1 MSQMN
6 SLKTALAPLQQRW
19 NALAQREQNLV
30 LMAGSIVLLAL
41 IWWIAIAPALNS
53 LRTAPA
59 RQAAAESQLQTML
72 QMQAQAEL
80 LRQQPQDNAA
90 DIRNLLEQS
99 VKTELAASAQL
110 QWLGN
115 RAQVTLTNAPAPAL
129 ARWLTQVRDNSHA
142 SVAEMKLNRAA
153 GNAAD
158 ASALTRWSG
167 TLLLDLPGNAAD
179 AR

>member
-1 MSQMN
+1 MSPQN
-6 SLKTALAPLQQRW
+6 NLKTALAPLQQRW

-30 LMAGSIVLLAL
+30 LLAGSVVLLAL
-41 IWWIAIAPALNS
+41 VWLFAVAPALHS

-80 LRQQPQDNAA
+80 LRQQPQGNQA

-99 VKTELAASAQL
+99 VKNELAASAQL

-115 RAQVTLTNAPAPAL
+115 RAQVTLTNTPAFFSLAAKSAAFTPMRETSKITILVCTVDKSMAKPAE
-129 ARWLTQVRDNSHA
+129 AT
-142 SVAEMKLNRAA
+142 
-153 GNAAD
+153 
-158 ASALTRWSG
+158 ASANL
-167 TLLLDLPGNAAD
+167 AAF
-179 AR
+179 A

>member
-30 LMAGSIVLLAL
+30 LMAGSVVLLAL
-41 IWWIAIAPALNS
+41 VWWIAIAPALNS

-59 RQAAAESQLQTML
+59 RQAAAESQLQAML

-80 LRQQPQDNAA
+80 LRQQPQGNAA

-99 VKTELAASAQL
+99 VKTELAANAQL

-115 RAQVTLTNAPAPAL
+115 RAQITLTNTPAPAL

-142 SVAEMKLNRAA
+142 SVAEMKLNRAG

-158 ASALTRWSG
+158 ASALSR
-167 TLLLDLPGNAAD
+167 D
-179 AR
+179 ARDARGAVHQSGPG

>member
-1 MSQMN
+1 MSQQN
-6 SLKTALAPLQQRW
+6 QLKAALAPLQQRW

-30 LMAGSIVLLAL
+30 LLAGSVVLLAIVWL
-41 IWWIAIAPALNS
+41 FAVAPALQS
-53 LRTAPA
+53 LRNAPA
-59 RQAAAESQLQTML
+59 RQAAAERQLQTML

-80 LRQQPQDNAA
+80 LRQQPQGNQT

-99 VKTELAASAQL
+99 VKNELAASAQL

-115 RAQVTLTNAPAPAL
+115 RAQVTLTNTPAPAL

-153 GNAAD
+153 ANATD

-167 TLLLDLPGNAAD
+167 SLLLDLPGNASD

>member
-1 MSQMN
+1 MSQKN
-6 SLKTALAPLQQRW
+6 ALKTALAPLQQRW

-41 IWWIAIAPALNS
+41 IWWIAIAPALHS

-80 LRQQPQDNAA
+80 LRQQPQGNSA
-90 DIRNLLEQS
+90 DASTQLEQS
-99 VKTELAASAQL
+99 LKTELGSSAQL

-115 RAQVTLTNAPAPAL
+115 RAQVSLSNAAAPAL
-129 ARWLTQVRDNSHA
+129 ARWLAQVRDNSHA
-142 SVAEMKLNRAA
+142 SVAEMKLNRNPGESVDGAA
-153 GNAAD
+153 V
-158 ASALTRWSG
+158 TRWSG
-167 TLLLDLPGNAAD
+167 NLLLDLPGNAGAQN
-179 AR
+179 